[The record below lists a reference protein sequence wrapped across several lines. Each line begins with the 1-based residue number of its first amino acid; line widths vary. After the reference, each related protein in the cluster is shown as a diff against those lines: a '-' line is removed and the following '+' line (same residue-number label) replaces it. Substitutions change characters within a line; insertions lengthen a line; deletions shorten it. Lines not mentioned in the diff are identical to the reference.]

1 MGLGLQDSLTYIYL
15 KQEKYVHIPSSRY
28 LWKLVFESTSLA
40 LREAAEA
47 EAYSL
52 AEYDFITSIEV
63 LSCEDAALFNNSL
76 NPIFN

>member
-1 MGLGLQDSLTYIYL
+1 MYTYLAQDIHGNWFVS
-15 KQEKYVHIPSSRY
+15 QQA
-28 LWKLVFESTSLA
+28 FA

-52 AEYDFITSIEV
+52 VEYDFIISIEV

>member
-1 MGLGLQDSLTYIYL
+1 MYTYLAQDIHGNWFVSQQAFT
-15 KQEKYVHIPSSRY
+15 
-28 LWKLVFESTSLA
+28 

-52 AEYDFITSIEV
+52 AEYDFIVSIEV

>member
-1 MGLGLQDSLTYIYL
+1 MYTYLAQDIHGNWFVSQQT
-15 KQEKYVHIPSSRY
+15 
-28 LWKLVFESTSLA
+28 FT

-52 AEYDFITSIEV
+52 AEYDFIVSIEV